1 MEKVST
7 FFQDSN
13 IFHHTLRE
21 NVAYGDIRYLA
32 NEEKIV
38 QALELGGADK
48 ILKGKMPKGLDT
60 LMGKDVDKNGVQ
72 LSGGEKQRVTVSRS
86 FMSERDVIILD
97 EPASMIDP
105 VAEFNQF
112 QNISQHFKGR
122 TIILIS
128 HRVGFARLAD
138 LIFYM
143 ENGKN

>member
-1 MEKVST
+1 ME
-7 FFQDSN
+7 
-13 IFHHTLRE
+13 
-21 NVAYGDIRYLA
+21 
-32 NEEKIV
+32 
-38 QALELGGADK
+38 
-48 ILKGKMPKGLDT
+48 
-60 LMGKDVDKNGVQ
+60 
-72 LSGGEKQRVTVSRS
+72 EKQRVTVSRS

-143 ENGKN
+143 ENGKIEEVGTHSELMKQDGKYVYFFNQQAQWYERNGN